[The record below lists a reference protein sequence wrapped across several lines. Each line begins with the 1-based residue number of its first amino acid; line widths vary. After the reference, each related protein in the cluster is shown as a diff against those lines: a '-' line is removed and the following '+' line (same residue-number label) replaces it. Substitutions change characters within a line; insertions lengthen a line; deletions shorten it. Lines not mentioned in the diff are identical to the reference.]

1 MSEAPAAVDWTEVL
15 KDAVLAEVD
24 PQEVDV
30 YGDVDQQRRWEGKTI
45 VEIGLRNVDQ
55 RNYIDGSFRRT
66 FNYSAFIRAKT
77 YEESFQLTWEL
88 AKNVFK
94 RELFQRVQAGELET
108 YTIENVGIENDVI
121 DKTRGDSFTG
131 YILFKIVEPISTF

>member
-66 FNYSAFIRAKT
+66 LNYSAFIRAKT